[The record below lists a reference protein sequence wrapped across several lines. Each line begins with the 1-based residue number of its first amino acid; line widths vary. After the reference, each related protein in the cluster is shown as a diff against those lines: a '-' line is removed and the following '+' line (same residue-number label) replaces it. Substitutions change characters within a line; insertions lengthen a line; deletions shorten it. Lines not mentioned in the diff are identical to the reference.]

1 MSHVI
6 ANQEATNPEAVDI
19 AFFKFPQKWIIP
31 SEIRAAFSVQ
41 TEINTSSHLLLKLH
55 IHFQDGKNWLISSFE
70 IDETAG
76 RYIVY
81 GPIEAECIHNVEDE
95 TCRWLGHIGEGPV
108 LSLRSSSEFFL
119 DFKNDILKAA
129 KSQMSNAEQIRAYFQ
144 K

>member
-6 ANQEATNPEAVDI
+6 ANQEATNPEAIDI
-19 AFFKFPQKWIIP
+19 AFLKFAQKWIIP
-31 SEIRAAFSVQ
+31 SEIRGAFSVQ
-41 TEINTSSHLLLKLH
+41 TESNTPSHLLLKFQ
-55 IHFQDGKNWLISSFE
+55 IHFQDGKNWLLSSFE
-70 IDETAG
+70 INETLG

-81 GPIEAECIHNVEDE
+81 GPMEDECNHNVADQ

-108 LSLRSSSEFFL
+108 VSLRSSSEFFL

-129 KSQMSNAEQIRAYFQ
+129 NNHMSNAEQIRAYFQ